1 MIRILIADDHTIFRQ
16 GLAQMLGSVDEFG
29 LLSEAADGREALR
42 LIAEIKPDV
51 AILDVSMPGLSG
63 LEVTKEA
70 IRQQLPTRIILLTMH
85 GEPEAVSRALRAGA
99 RGYVLKDN
107 AFEDLVYAIKAVAA
121 GGTFVSPSVAASLLK
136 PIEEAQPSRDV
147 PLTRRER
154 EILKLIA
161 SGLTNRQIAEKL
173 FISVKT
179 VETHRARILQALD
192 LHKTA
197 DLVRYAIEKGL
208 LDS

>member
-1 MIRILIADDHTIFRQ
+1 MIRVLIADDHTIFRQ
-16 GLAQMLGSVDEFG
+16 GLAQMLTSVDEFG
-29 LLSEAADGREALR
+29 LASQASDGREALR
-42 LIAEIKPDV
+42 LIAQIKPDV

-63 LEVTKEA
+63 LEVTQEA
-70 IRQQLPTRIILLTMH
+70 LRQGLPTRIILLTMH

-99 RGYVLKDN
+99 SGYVLKDN

-136 PIEEAQPSRDV
+136 PVEDRSPQDV

-154 EILKLIA
+154 EVLKLIA

-179 VETHRARILQALD
+179 VETHRARILQSLD

>member
-1 MIRILIADDHTIFRQ
+1 MIRVLIADDHTIFRQ
-16 GLAQMLGSVDEFG
+16 GLAQMLNSVDEFG
-29 LLSEAADGREALR
+29 LASQAADGREALQ
-42 LIAEIKPDV
+42 LIAQIKPDV
-51 AILDVSMPGLSG
+51 AILDVSMPGMSG
-63 LEVTKEA
+63 LEVTQEVISRA
-70 IRQQLPTRIILLTMH
+70 LPTRIILLTMH
-85 GEPEAVSRALRAGA
+85 GEPEAVSRAMRAGA
-99 RGYVLKDN
+99 AGYVLKDN

-121 GGTFVSPSVAASLLK
+121 GGTFVSPSVAAPLLK
-136 PIEEAQPSRDV
+136 STEDRSLQDV

-173 FISVKT
+173 FISIKT
-179 VETHRARILQALD
+179 VETHRARILQSLN

-197 DLVRYAIEKGL
+197 DLVRYAIEKRL

>member
-1 MIRILIADDHTIFRQ
+1 MIRVLIADDHTIFRQ
-16 GLAQMLGSVDEFG
+16 GLAQMLKSIDG
-29 LLSEAADGREALR
+29 LDLTGQAADGQEALR
-42 LIAEIKPDV
+42 LIAATRPDIAV
-51 AILDVSMPGLSG
+51 LDVSMPGLSG

-70 IRQQLPTRIILLTMH
+70 LRRRLPTRVILLTMH
-85 GEPEAVSRALRAGA
+85 GEAEAVSTALRAGA
-99 RGYVLKDN
+99 AGYVLKDN

-121 GGTFVSPSVAASLLK
+121 GGTFVSPSVASNLLK
-136 PIEEAQPSRDV
+136 PVESQPPPDV

-154 EILKLIA
+154 EVLKLIA

-179 VETHRARILQALD
+179 VETHRARILQSLD
-192 LHKTA
+192 LHNTA
-197 DLVRYAIEKGL
+197 DLVRYAIENGL

>member
-1 MIRILIADDHTIFRQ
+1 MIRVLIADDHTIFRQ
-16 GLAQMLGSVDEFG
+16 GLARLLGSVEEFE
-29 LLSEAADGREALR
+29 LTSQAADGREALR
-42 LIAEIKPDV
+42 LMADTAPDV
-51 AILDVSMPGLSG
+51 AILDVSMPGMSG
-63 LEVTKEA
+63 LEVVREA
-70 IRQQLPTRIILLTMH
+70 VRRALPTRIILLTMH
-85 GEPEAVSRALRAGA
+85 GEPDAVGNSLRSGA
-99 RGYVLKDN
+99 AGYVLKDN

-121 GGTFVSPSVAASLLK
+121 GGTFISPSIAAPLLK
-136 PIEEAQPSRDV
+136 SSEAPAPDDL

-154 EILKLIA
+154 EVLKLIA

-192 LHKTA
+192 LHNTA

-208 LDS
+208 LDA

>member
-1 MIRILIADDHTIFRQ
+1 MIRVLIADDHTIFRQ
-16 GLAQMLGSVDEFG
+16 GLAQMLSSVSEFG
-29 LLSEAADGREALR
+29 LASQASDGREALQ
-42 LIAEIKPDV
+42 LIAQIKPDV
-51 AILDVSMPGLSG
+51 AVLDVSMPALSG
-63 LEVTKEA
+63 LAVTQEVL
-70 IRQQLPTRIILLTMH
+70 RQGLPTRIILLTMH
-85 GEPEAVSRALRAGA
+85 GEPEAVSRAMRAGA
-99 RGYVLKDN
+99 SGYVLKDN
-107 AFEDLVYAIKAVAA
+107 AFEDLVYAIKSVAA

-136 PIEEAQPSRDV
+136 PVEERSPQDV

-154 EILKLIA
+154 EVLKLIA

-179 VETHRARILQALD
+179 VETHRARILQSLD